1 VNILRF
7 LREQAKEYDCSVCGT
22 NHSRS
27 DIRVLGKLES
37 AWIVRVTCARCQTAF
52 KLLVVVDEQHTA
64 ITPVKEEVARASVLR
79 RPKRPAVSADEVI
92 DAHEFL
98 ERYQGDARA
107 LFARRDKVETERDA
121 S

>member
-1 VNILRF
+1 VNILRL
-7 LREQAKEYDCSVCGT
+7 LRERAKMYDCNVCGT

-37 AWIVRVTCARCQTAF
+37 AWIVRVTCTKCQTAF
-52 KLLVVVDEQHTA
+52 KLLVVEEEQRA
-64 ITPVKEEVARASVLR
+64 AVRPVKEELPAAAR
-79 RPKRPAVSADEVI
+79 PPAVTADEVI

-98 ERYQGDARA
+98 ERYQGDART
-107 LFARRDKVETERDA
+107 LFAKRDKVKTKNDA

>member
-1 VNILRF
+1 MNILRF
-7 LREQAKEYDCSVCGT
+7 LREQAKEYNCNVCGT

-37 AWIVRVTCARCQTAF
+37 AWIVRVVCSKCQTSF
-52 KLLVVVDEQHTA
+52 KLLVVVDDKRA
-64 ITPVKEEVARASVLR
+64 AVSPVKEEPE
-79 RPKRPAVSADEVI
+79 RPRRPAVSLDEVI

-98 ERYQGDARA
+98 SGYEGDVRS
-107 LFARRDKVETERDA
+107 LFAAKDKVAKTEPHA